1 MNPSALNIGQDSVVV
16 YTLTPDLDALQD
28 HRLFTRDELCVATS
42 FIAEAPQSDAS
53 SADGCVPDCA
63 GVMLQRALVGAAQTE
78 PD

>member
-42 FIAEAPQSDAS
+42 FIAEAPQ
-53 SADGCVPDCA
+53 
-63 GVMLQRALVGAAQTE
+63 VMPHLQMAVFLTVQV
-78 PD
+78 